1 MSEKKNIYEGC
12 EKLADGRYRIREKM
26 TITPIKCKEPIT
38 EKIMV
43 EGKEVSPKRKY
54 TFLVWKKDK
63 VLGDGSGI
71 NGNGRNY
78 SLVIP
83 RTIKENRPTFTLADH
98 PQDGCDADSI
108 RITGCGKN
116 YRMIGDWMATDWYP
130 LGEIGNRLA
139 DGFDLGVPAT
149 ISSSVLGE
157 LDDNAYVKDSES
169 FFLERILDNL
179 IDFPSNGVFHYSD
192 HCDKMGEN
200 DYSFTTISEEGFKE
214 SKNKEINS
222 IDENLTIS
230 NKESNIV
237 ESSEKPQNDKADE
250 IENNVNIGEKKMP
263 ENTMNELAEQSMIL
277 NIKSMIRDADKVTD
291 LFEKKSALISADGFA
306 KKLTE
311 SSLHDEICK
320 KIEDTDEE
328 IKALSKKGLETDD
341 LSDKVKGLEDEV
353 AKANEELETLK
364 KEKDEIEEKL
374 KTVTT
379 MYEEAQ
385 YNASKV
391 ELDKNAELT
400 EKNHNLSKEL
410 CSLKAKNRNLE
421 TLMRKNERVLESKV
435 KRAEAELNTAID
447 VDTFLKCK
455 DKCKTLEDENAD
467 LCKKIED
474 LETTIETL
482 KRANEAEVVDANVE
496 EVLSLKKKL
505 NEQIIKN
512 NRLRKM
518 LNESRLAK
526 LEKKESRFSKL
537 RKNLEDE
544 ETDAIVDDEII
555 EDEIADD
562 EVVVNDDGIGIVES
576 DNDDADKKMEE
587 MLNGSFGK

>member
-1 MSEKKNIYEGC
+1 MSEENKKIYEGC
-12 EKLADGRYRIREKM
+12 EKLADGRNRIREKM
-26 TITPIKCKEPIT
+26 TVMPIKSKEPIT

-43 EGKEVSPKRKY
+43 EGKEVSPNRKY
-54 TFLVWKKDK
+54 KLCVWNEEF
-63 VLGDGSGI
+63 

-78 SLVIP
+78 KYVIP
-83 RTIKENRPTFTLADH
+83 RVIKENRPTFCLADH
-98 PQDGCDADSI
+98 PLDGCEADSV
-108 RITGCGKN
+108 RICGCGKN
-116 YRMIGDWMATDWYP
+116 YRKENGWLVCDYYP
-130 LGEIGNRLA
+130 LGELGNRIA
-139 DGFDLGVPAT
+139 DGWDLGVPAT

-157 LDDNAYVKDSES
+157 LDDENYVMDSDS
-169 FFLERILDNL
+169 FYLERILDVL
-179 IDFPSNGVFHYSD
+179 GCELPSNGIFHYAD
-192 HCDKMGEN
+192 HNEQIN
-200 DYSFTTISEEGFKE
+200 DNYGFETISEQGFKE
-214 SKNKEINS
+214 SVNKETES
-222 IDENLTIS
+222 VKEDLTIY

-250 IENNVNIGEKKMP
+250 KENNEKIGEKKMP

-277 NIKSMIRDADKVTD
+277 NIKSMLKDADK
-291 LFEKKSALISADGFA
+291 LENPFERKESLVSADSFA
-306 KKLTE
+306 IKLTE
-311 SSLHDEICK
+311 KTLHEEISK
-320 KIEDTDEE
+320 KIEDAENE
-328 IKALSKKGLETDD
+328 IKELSTKGMQTDD
-341 LSDKVKGLEDEV
+341 LTDKCKALEDEV
-353 AKANEELETLK
+353 AKTNGELETIK
-364 KEKDEIEEKL
+364 AEKAEIEEKL

-385 YNASKV
+385 YNASKA

-421 TLMRKNERVLESKV
+421 SLMRKNQRVLESKV

-474 LETTIETL
+474 LENTIATM
-482 KRANEAEVVDANVE
+482 KKAEDAIDVE
-496 EVLSLKKKL
+496 VGAEEILDLKKKL
-505 NEQIIKN
+505 NEMVIKN
-512 NRLRKM
+512 NRLRKL
-518 LNESRLAK
+518 LNEQRMSN

-544 ETDAIVDDEII
+544 ETDVIVDDEII

-562 EVVVNDDGIGIVES
+562 EVVVTDNGIEVEER
-576 DNDDADKKMEE
+576 DEDAVMEK
-587 MLNGSFGK
+587 LLKGDRS

>member
-1 MSEKKNIYEGC
+1 MSENKKIYEGC

-43 EGKEVSPKRKY
+43 EGKEVSPNRKY
-54 TFLVWKKDK
+54 KLCVWNEEF
-63 VLGDGSGI
+63 

-78 SLVIP
+78 KYVIP
-83 RTIKENRPTFTLADH
+83 RVIKENRPTFCLADH
-98 PQDGCDADSI
+98 PLDGCEADSV
-108 RITGCGKN
+108 RICGCGKN
-116 YRMIGDWMATDWYP
+116 YRKENGWLVCDYYP
-130 LGEIGNRLA
+130 LGELGNKIA
-139 DGFDLGVPAT
+139 DGWDLGVPAT

-157 LDDNAYVKDSES
+157 LDDENYVMDSDS
-169 FFLERILDNL
+169 FYLERILDVL
-179 IDFPSNGVFHYSD
+179 GCELPSNGIFHYAD
-192 HCDKMGEN
+192 HNEQIN
-200 DYSFTTISEEGFKE
+200 DTYGFETISEQGFKE
-214 SKNKEINS
+214 SSNKEVES
-222 IDENLTIS
+222 VKENVTIYY
-230 NKESNIV
+230 NEESNIV
-237 ESSEKPQNDKADE
+237 ESSEKEQNDKADNSKDNE
-250 IENNVNIGEKKMP
+250 DIGEKKMP

-277 NIKSMIRDADKVTD
+277 NIKSMLKDADK
-291 LFEKKSALISADGFA
+291 LENPFERKESLVSADSFA
-306 KKLTE
+306 IKLTE
-311 SSLHDEICK
+311 KTLHEEISK
-320 KIEDTDEE
+320 KIEDAENE
-328 IKALSKKGLETDD
+328 IKELSTKGMQTDD
-341 LSDKVKGLEDEV
+341 LTDKCKALEDEV
-353 AKANEELETLK
+353 AKTNGELETIK
-364 KEKDEIEEKL
+364 AEKAEIEEKL

-385 YNASKV
+385 YNASKA

-421 TLMRKNERVLESKV
+421 SLMRKNQRVLESKV

-505 NEQIIKN
+505 NEMIAKN
-512 NRLRKM
+512 NRLRRL
-518 LNESRLAK
+518 LNEQRNSN

-544 ETDAIVDDEII
+544 ETDVIVDDEII

>member
-1 MSEKKNIYEGC
+1 MNKENKKIYEGC
-12 EKLADGRYRIREKM
+12 EKLADGRYRIHEKM
-26 TITPIKCKEPIT
+26 TIIPIKSKEPIT
-38 EKIMV
+38 EKIIV

-54 TFLVWKKDK
+54 TFLVWKKDIK
-63 VLGDGSGI
+63 PRDGSGQ
-71 NGNGRNY
+71 NGNLRNY
-78 SLVIP
+78 SDVIP
-83 RTIKENRPTFTLADH
+83 RVIEENRPTFTLADH
-98 PQDGCDADSI
+98 PLDGCEADSV

-116 YRMIGDWMATDWYP
+116 YRMIDNWLACDWYP

-149 ISSSVLGE
+149 ISSSVLGA
-157 LDDNAYVKDSES
+157 LDDDGYVVNDSS

-192 HCDKMGEN
+192 HNEQIDDN
-200 DYSFTTISEEGFKE
+200 YAFTTISEQGFKE
-214 SKNKEINS
+214 SVNKENEKKE
-222 IDENLTIS
+222 DLTIY
-230 NKESNIV
+230 NKESSIV
-237 ESSEKPQNDKADE
+237 ESSENTQNDKTDE
-250 IENNVNIGEKKMP
+250 IENNNDIGEKKMP

-277 NIKSMIRDADKVTD
+277 NIKSMIKDADK
-291 LFEKKSALISADGFA
+291 LENPFERKESLVSADSFA
-306 KKLTE
+306 IKLTE
-311 SSLHDEICK
+311 KTLHEEISK
-320 KIEDTDEE
+320 KIEDAEIE
-328 IKALSKKGLETDD
+328 IKELSTKGMQTDD
-341 LSDKVKGLEDEV
+341 LADKCKALEDEV
-353 AKANEELETLK
+353 AKTNGELETIK
-364 KEKDEIEEKL
+364 AEKAEIEEKL

-385 YNASKV
+385 YNASKA

-421 TLMRKNERVLESKV
+421 SLMRKNERVLESKV

-455 DKCKTLEDENAD
+455 DKCKALEDENAD

-526 LEKKESRFSKL
+526 LEKKESRFAQLK
-537 RKNLEDE
+537 KNLEDE
-544 ETDAIVDDEII
+544 ETDVIVDDEII
-555 EDEIADD
+555 EDDNIDD
-562 EVVVNDDGIGIVES
+562 ENVIVTDNGIEVEER
-576 DNDDADKKMEE
+576 DEDAVMEK
-587 MLNGSFGK
+587 LLAGDRS